1 MKQPHTMEASKTT
14 KDAYKR
20 VQALSEKQLKQ
31 EYDYYYEPQEPER
44 TLWQSF
50 THFLYVREREIL
62 AVSFGLILS
71 IVSIGAIV
79 VGPVVLKH
87 I

>member
-1 MKQPHTMEASKTT
+1 MKEPHTMEASRAT
-14 KDAYKR
+14 KDAYRR
-20 VQALSEKQLKQ
+20 VQALSKKQ
-31 EYDYYYEPQEPER
+31 EDDYYYEPKEPER

-62 AVSFGLILS
+62 AISFGLILS
-71 IVSIGAIV
+71 IVSIGAII